1 MSISD
6 EIMGK
11 APDQLAKAADLSLKA
26 AHEAGKGVKG
36 VAGAVKGIC
45 LLLIKSDFTES
56 AVMRAV
62 KNVAFKKT
70 GDIKFSKQ
78 NIDVDKLRQSG
89 HVYMVEDSV
98 TAEVMKG
105 FDQQCRLYG
114 IKYSAMKDTR
124 GEGEPGYKPTYM
136 VFFEGEDDKLITRAL
151 QEAYKDYEKQQE
163 KEKTAG
169 KDAPQEEKTAGK
181 KQRFAR
187 KKEQENPEKRESVK
201 AKLAFFRDRVTARDK
216 ERGAVEKQHQRE
228 DISR

>member
-6 EIMGK
+6 EIMGQ
-11 APDQLAKAADLSLKA
+11 APDQLAKAADLTLKA
-26 AHEAGKGVKG
+26 AHEAGKGAGG
-36 VAGAVKGIC
+36 VLGAVKGIC

-56 AVMRAV
+56 AVMKAV
-62 KNVAFKKT
+62 KNVAYKKT

-78 NIDVDKLRQSG
+78 NIDVDKLRKSG
-89 HVYMVEDSV
+89 RVYMVEDSV

-124 GEGEPGYKPTYM
+124 GEGEEGYKPTYM

-151 QEAYKDYEKQQE
+151 QEAYEDYAKQQK
-163 KEKTAG
+163 KEKAAG
-169 KDAPQEEKTAGK
+169 KDAPQEEAGK
-181 KQRFAR
+181 KQRFGRGR
-187 KKEQENPEKRESVK
+187 KKEQENPENRESVR

-216 ERGAVEKQHQRE
+216 ERDAIEKHHQHE